1 MTVQMHRAGIFR
13 ILISRRCEL
22 VRLFERYPEAK
33 ALFSRV
39 KVDEPDS
46 PEWRAHLLRIDNG
59 IDIMVN
65 LMDHDPAVLYEEVKH
80 LGAQH
85 AARDGMKAV
94 YITVRQP
101 LISLHLPA

>member
-1 MTVQMHRAGIFR
+1 MTVHMHRAGIFR

-22 VRLFERYPEAK
+22 VRLFERY
-33 ALFSRV
+33 RV